1 MQGHAEKLL
10 ILYAAM
16 DYELEKAQD
25 LDRIDTLESLMD
37 KVISLAARG
46 NVSAAEVAD
55 IERRF
60 KEGL

>member
-1 MQGHAEKLL
+1 MKNIEKLKM
-10 ILYAAM
+10 LYSAM

-25 LDRIDTLESLMD
+25 PDRMDLLETLMD
-37 KVISLAARG
+37 EVIQLTTRG